1 MIEKCKGCQ
10 YAKEFTYTGKEQ
22 TVTCLF
28 RLFNPDDGRSCVKHD
43 KEVKKI
49 RLSDETAIEYLQ
61 KGAKNECTD

>member
-28 RLFNPDDGRSCVKHD
+28 RLFNPDDSRECV
-43 KEVKKI
+43 
-49 RLSDETAIEYLQ
+49 
-61 KGAKNECTD
+61 NEEKDDH